1 MIRASR
7 QGLEEQS
14 FTLEAIE
21 GPLLQ
26 RSVAAHIGFRLKPM
40 KGLRVEIVVRR
51 EGAPVEEALPEVAD
65 RPLHL
70 ALGLSPIGSARSD
83 PEVPV
88 VGVAHELRVLDEGT
102 IVVSTSSMTTA
113 FIWSN
118 RSSRGT
124 PPEVGKR
131 RLQAMHQGLHGLP
144 GVELNPQQPRVAQ
157 HDD

>member
-1 MIRASR
+1 MAGKDVVQDEGVIRASR

-26 RSVAAHIGFRLKPM
+26 RCVAAHIGFRLKPM

-70 ALGLSPIGSARSD
+70 ALGPGPIGSARSD

-102 IVVSTSSMTTA
+102 IVPVSTRPD
-113 FIWSN
+113 SN
-118 RSSRGT
+118 TG
-124 PPEVGKR
+124 P
-131 RLQAMHQGLHGLP
+131 GLVSG
-144 GVELNPQQPRVAQ
+144 G
-157 HDD
+157 

>member
-26 RSVAAHIGFRLKPM
+26 GAMRTDVGHVIEPVA
-40 KGLRVEIVVRR
+40 GLRVEIVVRR

-83 PEVPV
+83 AEVPV
-88 VGVAHELRVLDEGT
+88 LGVAHELRVLDEGT
-102 IVVSTSSMTTA
+102 IVVST
-113 FIWSN
+113 
-118 RSSRGT
+118 
-124 PPEVGKR
+124 VLDDD
-131 RLQAMHQGLHGLP
+131 RLHL
-144 GVELNPQQPRVAQ
+144 VE
-157 HDD
+157 

>member
-7 QGLEEQS
+7 QGIEEQS

-102 IVVSTSSMTTA
+102 IVVST
-113 FIWSN
+113 
-118 RSSRGT
+118 
-124 PPEVGKR
+124 VLDDD
-131 RLQAMHQGLHGLP
+131 RLHL
-144 GVELNPQQPRVAQ
+144 VEQKL
-157 HDD
+157 